1 MPTSARHDDEQT
13 GERLAALTRQ
23 GRDAM
28 PEQGCDGEPFANT
41 PTKKTQASPKSTR
54 KELAAQGRRRLEKKA
69 SRKSR
74 GDCTIAHLDIQH
86 IDRKAA
92 STQDIVTTWLQSNPK
107 KNGSKSW
114 ERYERYKKSMT
125 IRQALKNGCTWL
137 DLQFDHAHGNLK
149 IRAAAPVTDNDSKN
163 KKHGPKLERASSHS
177 QRPVSARFA
186 AVPDQVQRHFTR
198 V

>member
-1 MPTSARHDDEQT
+1 MSTPRHAISVGHAAPTLSCSHIPCHGMVHCVTAPVEGAPTKRAGRQKRSRSWEPECQSHMPTSARHDDEQT

-41 PTKKTQASPKSTR
+41 PPNKKTQASPKSTR
-54 KELAAQGRRRLEKKA
+54 KELAAQERRRLEKKA
-69 SRKSR
+69 SRTSR

-107 KNGSKSW
+107 KTTEVNHGSAT
-114 ERYERYKKSMT
+114 RDIKK
-125 IRQALKNGCTWL
+125 
-137 DLQFDHAHGNLK
+137 
-149 IRAAAPVTDNDSKN
+149 
-163 KKHGPKLERASSHS
+163 
-177 QRPVSARFA
+177 VSPFG
-186 AVPDQVQRHFTR
+186 RH
-198 V
+198 

>member
-1 MPTSARHDDEQT
+1 MVHCVTAPAEGAPTKRAGRQKRSRSWEPECQSHMPTSARHDDEQT

-23 GRDAM
+23 AVTLCRSRGAM
-28 PEQGCDGEPFANT
+28 VSLL
-41 PTKKTQASPKSTR
+41 PTLHKNKTQASPKSTR

-107 KNGSKSW
+107 TTEVNHGSAT
-114 ERYERYKKSMT
+114 RDIKKYDHSAG
-125 IRQALKNGCTWL
+125 IEIWL
-137 DLQFDHAHGNLK
+137 HLA
-149 IRAAAPVTDNDSKN
+149 
-163 KKHGPKLERASSHS
+163 
-177 QRPVSARFA
+177 
-186 AVPDQVQRHFTR
+186 
-198 V
+198 